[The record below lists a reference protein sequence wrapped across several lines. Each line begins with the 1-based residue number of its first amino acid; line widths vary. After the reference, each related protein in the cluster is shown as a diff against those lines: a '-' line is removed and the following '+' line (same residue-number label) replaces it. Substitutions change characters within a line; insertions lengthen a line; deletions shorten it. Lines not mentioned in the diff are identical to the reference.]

1 MEETKI
7 QPKQSD
13 KKSDFLEKMDYL
25 KLISQSYSI
34 VGELTSLTPE
44 QLIDQKQVNRLIW
57 LYSKK
62 ETEGEK
68 IENKN

>member
-1 MEETKI
+1 
-7 QPKQSD
+7 
-13 KKSDFLEKMDYL
+13 
-25 KLISQSYSI
+25 
-34 VGELTSLTPE
+34 LTPE